1 MRLTTVQARLMATM
15 MLIVLLLS
23 AFALQMFTHS
33 RGTANMYQERLADL
47 VRVAELTQAVD
58 EAARTLGQLATDP
71 AAGQTEARFAAL
83 RSEIYRLRRE
93 LPQAT
98 VSRTG
103 AKLMVDLDNM
113 TDSFLVEAGAAI
125 HAFGAANLD
134 RYYEHD
140 REAATIARYVRET
153 ADRLLAAELEAFSE
167 VYPEVLE
174 RDQLLQRIALTVLAA
189 VSLIV
194 VVAAWSF
201 ARSVTDPLQALAGA
215 ARRIAGGDL
224 TGPPVPVGVDEEIK
238 VLGQAFNQ
246 MQESLRRHMEE
257 LASKAELERRLRHEE
272 MENLQMQSLL
282 REAELRALQ
291 SQVNPHFLFNTLNMV
306 AKTALIEGADR
317 TCGLLETVADLLR
330 YSLRAPDR
338 PVTLGEEVAQVR
350 RYMTIQ
356 QERFR
361 DRIRFRCDIDEPAL
375 AVTIPCLMVQPLV
388 ENAVM
393 HGIGSREQGG
403 TVELTVRRAGDRVQ
417 VVVAD
422 DGVGIPEN
430 RLAALIEGTA
440 EVNARGHT
448 TGLGLYN
455 VRRRIELFYRDQATF
470 RIESAP
476 GRGTRCLIEL
486 PYHVDPHTAGA
497 DHDQTGGENRAHPGG

>member
-1 MRLTTVQARLMATM
+1 MRLNTVQGRLTATM
-15 MLIVLLLS
+15 MLIVVLLS

-33 RGTANMYQERLADL
+33 RATAQMYQERLSDL

-58 EAARTLGQLATDP
+58 EAAGTLGQLATGPSAD
-71 AAGQTEARFAAL
+71 QTEARFREL
-83 RSEIYRLRRE
+83 RTTIYRLRRE
-93 LPQAT
+93 LPTTT
-98 VSRTG
+98 VSPGG
-103 AKLMVDLDNM
+103 ARLMADLDNM

-125 HAFGAANLD
+125 YAFRAANLD

-153 ADRLLAAELEAFSE
+153 ADRLLSAELEAFRQ
-167 VYPEVLE
+167 VYPEVLT
-174 RDQLLQRIALTVLAA
+174 RDRLLQNLALGVLAA
-189 VSLIV
+189 VIALV
-194 VVAAWSF
+194 VAAAWSF

-224 TGPPVPVGVDEEIK
+224 TGPAVPVGTDEEIR
-238 VLGQAFNQ
+238 VVGQAFNQ
-246 MQESLRRHMEE
+246 MQESLRRHMAE

-272 MENLQMQSLL
+272 MENLQTQSLL

-338 PVTLGEEVAQVR
+338 PVTLAEEVAQVR

-361 DRIRFRCDIDEPAL
+361 ERIRFTCEVDESAL
-375 AVTIPCLMVQPLV
+375 ALTIPCLMVQPLV
-388 ENAVM
+388 ENAVL
-393 HGIGSREQGG
+393 HGIGSREHGG
-403 TVELTVRRAGDRVQ
+403 TVALAVKRAGDRVQ
-417 VVVAD
+417 VSVAD
-422 DGVGIPEN
+422 DGVGIPED
-430 RLAALIEGTA
+430 RLQALMEGTA
-440 EVNARGHT
+440 EIHALGHS
-448 TGLGLYN
+448 TGLGIYN
-455 VRRRIELFYRDQATF
+455 VRRRLDLFYRGEAGFQ
-470 RIESAP
+470 IESAP

-486 PYHVDPHTAGA
+486 PYRQEWLPAGA
-497 DHDQTGGENRAHPGG
+497 SEERHGGENHAHPGG